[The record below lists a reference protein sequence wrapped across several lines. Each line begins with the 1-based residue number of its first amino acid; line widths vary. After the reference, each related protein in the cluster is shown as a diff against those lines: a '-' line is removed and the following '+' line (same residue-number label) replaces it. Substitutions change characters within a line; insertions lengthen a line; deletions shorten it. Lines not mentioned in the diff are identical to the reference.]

1 MKLTELGFGN
11 FPKDPST
18 VYGKVTTEVVKDFQ
32 AYYNLSQTGIADQ
45 KTLDKIENV
54 LHIPYQNRDR
64 GIAIVELKQD
74 LSTLGFGNFPKNPSI
89 FYGSTTTKVVK
100 DFQKAFGLNE
110 SGIADKETFN
120 KIDELLNSSYAIGQ
134 KGNHVRELKQDLT
147 KLGFGNFPK
156 TPSTTYGVVTASVVK
171 EFQAYY
177 KLSPTGIAGQKSL
190 DKIQEVLNSPYQ
202 NGDRGVAIVELKQNL
217 STLGFGNFPKNPSIF
232 YGSTTTKVVK
242 DFQKSFGLN
251 ESGIADKETF
261 NKIDELLNSSYAIGQ
276 KGNHVRELKQDL
288 TQLGFGNFPTTPSTT
303 YGEVTANVVKD
314 FQAYYKLSP
323 TGIADQK
330 SLDKIEE
337 VLNPPYES
345 GDRGVAIVELKQ
357 DLTTLGFGNFPKN
370 PSIFYGSTTTKV
382 VKDFQ
387 KAFGLNESGIA
398 DKETFNKIDE
408 LLNSSY
414 AIGQKGNH
422 VRALKQDLTQLG
434 FGNFPTTP
442 STTYGEVTA
451 SVVKEFQAYYKLS
464 QTGVADQKSLDKIQ
478 EVLNPPYQ
486 NGDRGVAI
494 VKLKQNL
501 STLGFGNFPKNPS
514 IFYGSTTT
522 KIVKEFQ
529 QAYDLNADGIAGK
542 QTLETLSHAVENQGY
557 EVKEETETKH
567 IAVETVEQEDPTLEK
582 GEIGRATGRERGQ
595 KA

>member
-1 MKLTELGFGN
+1 MRKYTLIGFIILFISSSFTLISDTGFANADIEVETTESNANNYENGDKGPHVKELKMKLTELGFGN

-134 KGNHVRELKQDLT
+134 KGNHVRALKQDLT
-147 KLGFGNFPK
+147 QLGFGNSPK

-177 KLSPTGIAGQKSL
+177 KLSPTGIADQKSL
-190 DKIQEVLNSPYQ
+190 DKIQEVLTPPYQ
-202 NGDRGVAIVELKQNL
+202 SGDRGVAIVELKQNL

-232 YGSTTTKVVK
+232 YGSTTTKV
-242 DFQKSFGLN
+242 
-251 ESGIADKETF
+251 
-261 NKIDELLNSSYAIGQ
+261 
-276 KGNHVRELKQDL
+276 
-288 TQLGFGNFPTTPSTT
+288 
-303 YGEVTANVVKD
+303 
-314 FQAYYKLSP
+314 
-323 TGIADQK
+323 
-330 SLDKIEE
+330 
-337 VLNPPYES
+337 
-345 GDRGVAIVELKQ
+345 
-357 DLTTLGFGNFPKN
+357 
-370 PSIFYGSTTTKV
+370 
-382 VKDFQ
+382 
-387 KAFGLNESGIA
+387 
-398 DKETFNKIDE
+398 
-408 LLNSSY
+408 
-414 AIGQKGNH
+414 
-422 VRALKQDLTQLG
+422 
-434 FGNFPTTP
+434 
-442 STTYGEVTA
+442 
-451 SVVKEFQAYYKLS
+451 
-464 QTGVADQKSLDKIQ
+464 
-478 EVLNPPYQ
+478 
-486 NGDRGVAI
+486 
-494 VKLKQNL
+494 
-501 STLGFGNFPKNPS
+501 
-514 IFYGSTTT
+514 
-522 KIVKEFQ
+522 VKEFQ